1 MAGVPLEIF
10 QTATASIEA
19 RILNTE
25 SRLNELFGTVDSE
38 IQEHSNT
45 GHQHLAKINEI
56 LQHLQSFQHRVTKGE
71 EEVAGIKVEVPQRLQ
86 LILDQSQEH
95 MNVRSKSMEESWK
108 NAQEAF
114 QGIQN
119 QVVALQRDVVHLGS
133 VTSAGGGGA
142 GRKRSM
148 LDLKNFNVK
157 NLDGDKETKIEL
169 DDWREDMEDY
179 MNSSMPHLKQVM
191 EKASRWKEEIDEGEF
206 HKILTSI
213 GINLHQLTWQFDDLQ
228 DEPYSFMKKRTLG
241 RARKAFTT
249 ATLGFLDAYRRMIVE
264 LDPVNARTKG
274 VMMEAITGM
283 VTRGRAKKP
292 R

>member
-169 DDWREDMEDY
+169 DDWREDMKDY
-179 MNSSMPHLKQVM
+179 MNSSCHTSNKSWRKHQGGKRRLMMVNSTRFLQVSESICINSLGSLM
-191 EKASRWKEEIDEGEF
+191 ICRMSRTAS
-206 HKILTSI
+206 
-213 GINLHQLTWQFDDLQ
+213 
-228 DEPYSFMKKRTLG
+228 
-241 RARKAFTT
+241 
-249 ATLGFLDAYRRMIVE
+249 
-264 LDPVNARTKG
+264 
-274 VMMEAITGM
+274 
-283 VTRGRAKKP
+283 
-292 R
+292 